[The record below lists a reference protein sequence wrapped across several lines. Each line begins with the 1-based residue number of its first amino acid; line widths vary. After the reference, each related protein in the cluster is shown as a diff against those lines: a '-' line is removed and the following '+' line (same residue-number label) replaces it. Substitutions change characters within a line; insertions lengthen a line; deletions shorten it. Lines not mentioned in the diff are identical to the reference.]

1 MGLLQRVEQMAA
13 QDTPESSPEERET
26 FQCAD
31 GYLRRSPA
39 QPYRTP
45 PDYRRR
51 VLLRWGL
58 MALAAALAVLAVWEL
73 FQTGLLRF

>member
-1 MGLLQRVEQMAA
+1 MGLLQRVEQVAA
-13 QDTPESSPEERET
+13 QETPEPSPEERET
-26 FQCAD
+26 FRCAD

-51 VLLRWGL
+51 ILLRCGL
-58 MALAAALAVLAVWEL
+58 TALAAVLAVLAIWEL
-73 FQTGLLRF
+73 FQIGLLRF